1 MPDLQLYLVT
11 CNNNADDDHGDDDD
25 DDNDNDDDDDDDDRT
40 CLVLRSTAQWRQMLT
55 DFYSAILSRRGGALS
70 HSHG

>member
-25 DDNDNDDDDDDDDRT
+25 NDNDDDDDDDDRT
-40 CLVLRSTAQWRQMLT
+40 CYLVLRSTAQWRQMLT
-55 DFYSAILSRRGGALS
+55 DFYSAIFSRRGGALS

>member
-11 CNNNADDDHGDDDD
+11 CNNNADDDMDDHGDDGV
-25 DDNDNDDDDDDDDRT
+25 DNDDDNDDDRT
-40 CLVLRSTAQWRQMLT
+40 CYLVLRSTAQWRQMLT